1 MGNATSANNK
11 LEERISMI
19 ASDLILKQN
28 IKDMENL
35 SNKDY
40 CNKLLILTSDVLN
53 KKLDKKDIE
62 YLSYKINGN
71 KIVEKKNKDRVGFM
85 MTDKLEK
92 YDIKDPEEKLAACK
106 AIAKYYIKIANLWY
120 AILSTLNP
128 VLRYKTNNGENVD
141 VKYGDNTND
150 ELVNKNINPNV
161 DPKLITSNF
170 CSDRIELITSSI
182 KPDIDDETKY
192 ILDTSKICNNEIN
205 NMSQEKGIPELIKLY
220 LDEYD
225 NKEGKYIRMSKENRN
240 YYERDLESF
249 YKEFTGKEKPTEL
262 KYFEDIKYDEY
273 RKNDMCYKDKDV
285 NEENNFKRNLT
296 NYNVTSELYKSYGG
310 ALRNM
315 LLNANNNKKNL
326 ISIIDILFVRN
337 SDNEI
342 IINPNLN
349 EDKLDKLIN
358 KSRDIIVN
366 LYINCEK
373 DFRNITE
380 IFSTIIKYQRPI
392 ENAIDNLRSSY
403 ENIDSAQDKLYGPNY
418 I

>member
-11 LEERISMI
+11 LEERITMI

-53 KKLDKKDIE
+53 KKLDKKEIE

-71 KIVEKKNKDRVGFM
+71 KIVEKKNKDKVSFV

-92 YDIKDPEEKLAACK
+92 YDIKDSEEKMAACK

-128 VLRYKTNNGENVD
+128 VLLYKNKDGKNVE
-141 VKYGDNTND
+141 VKYGDNTPD
-150 ELVNKNINPNV
+150 ELVKNNIYDTGTAPYT
-161 DPKLITSNF
+161 TSNF
-170 CSDRIELITSSI
+170 CTDRIELITSSI
-182 KPDIDDETKY
+182 KMDNNDKPTY
-192 ILDTSKICNNEIN
+192 ILDTSKICDNEIN
-205 NMSQEKGIPELIKLY
+205 NLIQEKGIPELFKLY

-225 NKEGKYIRMSKENRN
+225 KKEGKYIGISKKNQS
-240 YYERDLESF
+240 YYERDLASF
-249 YKEFTGKEKPTEL
+249 YKEFTGKEKPTEV
-262 KYFEDIKYDEY
+262 KYFNDIAYNDY
-273 RKNDMCYKDKDV
+273 RKNDMCYKNEDV
-285 NEENNFKRNLT
+285 NVENNLQINLT
-296 NYNVTSELYKSYGG
+296 NYNVSSGLYKLYGT

-315 LLNANNNKKNL
+315 LVNANNNKNNL
-326 ISIIDILFVRN
+326 LSIIDILFIKN

-342 IINPNLN
+342 IINPALN
-349 EDKLDKLIN
+349 EDKLDEIIN

-380 IFSTIIKYQRPI
+380 IFSTIITYQRPF
-392 ENAIDNLRSSY
+392 ENALYKSY
-403 ENIDSAQDKLYGPNY
+403 ELNKY
-418 I
+418 IQN